1 MKTSVFSNCGMCSV
15 RCPIRV
21 EVEDGRVT
29 WIEGNPYIPGMERS
43 LCARGS
49 AGISLLYDFERPQ
62 YPMIRTGPRG
72 SGQFRRATW
81 EEAFNYVA
89 DAVGKIQAQYGKK
102 AIALLDRGAG
112 LFGEIQRVFL
122 RSIGSPNYFSHDDFC
137 RKNVD
142 LAYQSLLGYARPE
155 VGYDFA
161 NTRHMV
167 FYGRNAVE
175 ALGVREVNNIVKALN
190 NGARMTYIDVR
201 VTKTA
206 TKATKFLQIR
216 PGTDYALNLALIH
229 VILRENLFDRDF
241 VDRFVTGLPEL
252 ENFIKPYTPEW
263 AEKETGI
270 PAYEIINLAR
280 QLGSDKPRVIL
291 YPGWFAARTMDYFY
305 NARAIIILNALLG
318 AIEQKGG
325 LILAKTPKEVGAKG
339 LNSLLERVP
348 APQDKRIEAESGKGF
363 LYDGAGHILHL
374 YKAIKT
380 GEPYPIKGLF
390 VVRYDPFAGITKKD
404 IEETLQGL
412 DLLVAIDTN
421 YSNTAWYADVVLP
434 ESTYLERDDII
445 GMQRGA
451 KPAFVMRR
459 KSIEPIYDT
468 KGKWEIFTGL
478 AKACGA
484 GEYMPY
490 EKIEDIWNYQ
500 LEGTGVKIEDFAK
513 TGQVAICKDA
523 KMYSREELQF
533 KTLSGKIE
541 ILSSKM
547 AEREVPYF
555 LEFQSPPKPNI
566 EEGEFRLVF
575 GRMAVHTHVQT
586 HNNKYL
592 NEIVPENELWINE
605 QVAKKLGIKDGD
617 VVEVSSGDYSG
628 KIKAK
633 VTPFIHPEAVFM
645 YRGFENE
652 IPLKTRS
659 CGKGLNEGRLLKGAF
674 DKMSYGSHT
683 GALFECFVKVKK
695 A

>member
-1 MKTSVFSNCGMCSV
+1 MKRTVFSNCGMCSV
-15 RCPIRV
+15 RCPIQV
-21 EVEDGRVT
+21 EVNDGRVT
-29 WIEGNPYIPGMERS
+29 WIEGNPYVPGMEGS

-49 AGISLLYDFERPQ
+49 AGLALLYDFERPQ
-62 YPMIRTGPRG
+62 YPMIRTGERG
-72 SGQFRRATW
+72 SGQFRRASW
-81 EEAFNYVA
+81 EEAFNYIA
-89 DAVGKIQAQYGKK
+89 DALSKIQSQYGKK
-102 AIALLDRGAG
+102 SVALLDRGAG
-112 LFGEIQRVFL
+112 LFGEIQRCFL
-122 RSIGSPNYFSHDDFC
+122 RAIGSPNYFSHDDFC

-155 VGYDFA
+155 IGYDFA
-161 NTRHMV
+161 NTNHMV
-167 FYGRNAVE
+167 FYGRNALE
-175 ALGVREVNNIVKALN
+175 ALGVREANNIVKALT
-190 NGARMTYIDVR
+190 NGAKLTYIDVR

-241 VDRFVTGLPEL
+241 VDRFITGLPEL
-252 ENFIKPYTPEW
+252 ENFIKPYTPQW
-263 AEKETGI
+263 AEQETGI
-270 PAYEIINLAR
+270 PAYEIVNFAR
-280 QLGSDKPRVIL
+280 QLSADKPRVIL

-305 NARAIIILNALLG
+305 NARAIIIINALLG
-318 AIEQKGG
+318 SIEQKGG

-339 LNSLLERVP
+339 LNSLLEKIP
-348 APQDKRIEAESGKGF
+348 APADKRVEAEEGKGF
-363 LYDGAGHILHL
+363 LYDGAGHVLHL
-374 YKAIKT
+374 FRVIKI
-380 GEPYPIKGLF
+380 GQPYPIKALF
-390 VVRYDPFAGITKKD
+390 VTRYDPFAGITNKD
-404 IEETLQGL
+404 IKEILNGL

-421 YSNTAWYADVVLP
+421 YSATAWYADVVLP

-451 KPAFVMRR
+451 KPTLVMRR
-459 KSIEPIYDT
+459 KAINPIYDT

-478 AKACGA
+478 AKACGT

-490 EKIEDIWNYQ
+490 ETIEDIWNYQ
-500 LEGTGVKIEDFAK
+500 LEGTGIKIEDFDK
-513 TGQVAICKDA
+513 NGQVALCKNPV
-523 KMYSREELQF
+523 MYSREELKF
-533 KTLSGKIE
+533 KTPSGKIE

-555 LEFQSPPKPNI
+555 LEFQTPPKPDTDQ
-566 EEGEFRLVF
+566 GEFRLLF

-592 NEIVPENELWINE
+592 NEIVPENELWINDK
-605 QVAKKLGIKDGD
+605 VATKLGIKDGD
-617 VVEVSSGDYSG
+617 WVEVSSGDYTG

-652 IPLKTRS
+652 VPLKSRS
-659 CGKGLNEGRLLKGAF
+659 YGKGLNEGRLLKGAF
-674 DKMSYGSHT
+674 EKMAHGSHT

>member
-1 MKTSVFSNCGMCSV
+1 MKHTVFSSCGMCSV
-15 RCPIRV
+15 RCPIQV
-21 EVEDGRVT
+21 EVTDGRVT
-29 WIEGNPYIPGMERS
+29 WIEGNPYVAGIEGS
-43 LCARGS
+43 LCAKGS
-49 AGISLLYDFERPQ
+49 AGLSLLYDFERPQ
-62 YPMIRTGPRG
+62 YPMIRTGERG

-81 EEAFNYVA
+81 NEAFAYVA
-89 DAVGKIQAQYGKK
+89 EAVSKVQSQYGKK
-102 AIALLDRGAG
+102 SVALLDRGAG
-112 LFGEIQRVFL
+112 LFGEIQRCFL
-122 RSIGSPNYFSHDDFC
+122 RAIGSPNYFSHDDFC

-167 FYGRNAVE
+167 FYGRNAIE
-175 ALGVREVNNIVKALN
+175 ALGVREVNNIVNALL
-190 NGARMTYIDVR
+190 NGAKLTYIDVR
-201 VTKTA
+201 ATKTA

-241 VDRFVTGLPEL
+241 LDRFITGISEL
-252 ENFIKPYTPEW
+252 ENFIKSYTPDW

-280 QLGSDKPRVIL
+280 QLASDSPRVIL
-291 YPGWFAARTMDYFY
+291 YPGWFAARYMDAFYF
-305 NARAIIILNALLG
+305 ARSVIILNALLG
-318 AIEQKGG
+318 SIEQKGG

-339 LNSLLERVP
+339 LNSILERIP
-348 APQDKRIEAESGKGF
+348 APADKRVEAEAGKGF

-374 YKAIKT
+374 YRAIKT
-380 GEPYPIKGLF
+380 GEPYPIKALF
-390 VVRYDPFAGITKKD
+390 VVRYDPFAGITHKD
-404 IEETLQGL
+404 IKEILNGL
-412 DLLVAIDTN
+412 DLLVAVDTN
-421 YSNTAWYADVVLP
+421 YSATAWYADVVLP

-445 GMQRGA
+445 GLQRGA
-451 KPAFVMRR
+451 KPTLVMRR
-459 KSIEPIYDT
+459 KAINPIYDT

-478 AKACGA
+478 TKACGA
-484 GEYMPY
+484 SEHMPY
-490 EKIEDIWNYQ
+490 ESIEDIWNYQ
-500 LEGTGVKIEDFAK
+500 LEGTGIKIEDFNK
-513 TGQVAICKDA
+513 TGQVALCKNPV
-523 KMYSREELQF
+523 MYSRDELKF
-533 KTLSGKIE
+533 KTPSGKVE

-547 AEREVPYF
+547 TEREVPYF
-555 LEFQSPPKPNI
+555 LDFQTPPKPKI

-605 QVAKKLGIKDGD
+605 EIAKKLSIKDGD
-617 VVEVSSGDYSG
+617 TVEVSSEDYSG

-633 VTPFIHPEAVFM
+633 VTPFIHPEVVFM

-652 IPLKTRS
+652 VPVKTRS
-659 CGKGLNEGRLLKGAF
+659 YGKGLNEGRLLKGAF
-674 DKMSYGSHT
+674 EKMAYGSHT
-683 GALFECFVKVKK
+683 GALFECFVKIRK

>member
-1 MKTSVFSNCGMCSV
+1 MPSRYVFSNCGMCSV

-21 EVEDGRVT
+21 EVTDEKVT
-29 WIEGNPYIPGMERS
+29 WIEGNPYVPGIEGS

-49 AGISLLYDFERPQ
+49 AGLALLYDFERLQ

-81 EEAFNYVA
+81 QEAFTYVA
-89 DAVGKIQAQYGKK
+89 EAVGKIQAQYGKK
-102 AIALLDRGAG
+102 AIALLDRGG

-122 RSIGSPNYFSHDDFC
+122 RSIGSPNYFNHDDFC

-142 LAYQSLLGYARPE
+142 LAYQSLLGYARSE
-155 VGYDFA
+155 IGYDFA
-161 NTRHMV
+161 NTKHMV
-167 FYGRNAVE
+167 FYGRNVFE
-175 ALGVREVNNIVKALN
+175 ALGVREVNNIIKGLE
-190 NGARMTYIDVR
+190 NGANLTYIDVR

-229 VILRENLFDRDF
+229 VILKENLFDREF
-241 VDRFVTGLPEL
+241 VERFVIGLTEL
-252 ENFIKPYTPEW
+252 ENFIKPYTPQW

-270 PAYEIINLAR
+270 PDYEIVNLAR
-280 QLGSDKPRVIL
+280 QLSADKPRVIL
-291 YPGWFAARTMDYFY
+291 YPGWFSTRTMDYFY

-318 AIEQKGG
+318 SIEQKGG

-348 APQDKRIEAESGKGF
+348 APKEKRIEEEEGKGF
-363 LYDGAGHILHL
+363 LYDGTGHTLHL
-374 YKAIKT
+374 FRAIKT

-390 VVRYDPFAGITKKD
+390 VVRYDPLAD
-404 IEETLQGL
+404 IAHSDVKQILEGL
-412 DLLVAIDTN
+412 DLLVAIDVN
-421 YSNTAWYADVVLP
+421 YSFTAWYADVVLP

-459 KSIEPIYDT
+459 KAINPLYDT

-484 GEYMPY
+484 GQYMPY
-490 EKIEDIWNYQ
+490 ETIEDIWNYQ
-500 LEGTGVKIEDFAK
+500 LEGTGIKIEDFDK
-513 TGQVAICKDA
+513 TGQVALCKNPV
-523 KMYSREELQF
+523 MYSRDELKF
-533 KTLSGKIE
+533 KTPSGKIE
-541 ILSSKM
+541 ILSNKM

-555 LEFQSPPKPNI
+555 LEFQTPPKPNI

-575 GRMAVHTHVQT
+575 GRMAVHTNIQT
-586 HNNKYL
+586 GNNKYL
-592 NEIVPENELWINE
+592 NEIVPENELWINSD
-605 QVAKKLGIKDGD
+605 VAQKLGIKDGD
-617 VVEVSSGDYSG
+617 IVEVSSGDYSG

-652 IPLKTRS
+652 VPVKSRS
-659 CGKGLNEGRLLKGAF
+659 YGKGLNEARLLKGACE
-674 DKMSYGSHT
+674 KMAHGSHGT
-683 GALFECFVKVKK
+683 ALFECFVKVKK